1 MDQIKVK
8 LPLTAKE
15 VPEAYITLSDA
26 EIERMAQYG
35 EMNHYAKGTVLFS
48 EGQIRAPMHV
58 LISGKIGFFQHI
70 GQGDERQISEIRPAM
85 FTGDISMMSGRATVG
100 EGRCLEECEALE
112 IPFENLKRLLV
123 EDSYLSDIIVSA
135 FIKRRAALS
144 SKGLSSIQLLGSRF
158 EKDTARIREFLTH
171 NSLPYNFIDLESGED
186 YQRLLKAIRVEES
199 DMPVMV
205 YKGREILKN
214 PDNDLI
220 AKVLGVSCVGKGDI
234 MYDMTVIGSGPA
246 GLAAAVNA
254 ASDGLSV
261 INIDS
266 QWPGGQ
272 AGSSSKIE
280 NYLGFP
286 MGISGQEL
294 ADRATAQAHK
304 FGVHMVSP
312 QVATRL
318 SRDGDN
324 YCISLQSGGVINTR
338 SVVLAIGAE
347 YHRLSIDNI
356 TEFEGTGIH
365 YNATPM
371 EAQVCQNEEV
381 VVVGAGNSAGQA
393 AVFLSESCRQVFIIV
408 RRDNLKEKMSNYL
421 VRRIKEKPNISVL
434 ADSEITRLDGR
445 SGNLEQITVTNNK
458 TKERQVKQIRHVF
471 LFLGAKPR
479 THWLKNALPLD
490 KNGFIK
496 TGSDLAL
503 LDLVRAGWSLDRL
516 PSALETAW
524 PRVYAVGD
532 VRSQSSKRVAAA
544 VGEGSIAIGFA
555 YRALNGLD

>member
-1 MDQIKVK
+1 MNQIKVK
-8 LPLTAKE
+8 LPLSAKE
-15 VPEAYITLSDA
+15 VPEAYIRLSDA
-26 EIERMAQYG
+26 DIERMAQYG
-35 EMNHYAKGTVLFS
+35 KINEYTKGTVLFS
-48 EGQIRAPMHV
+48 EGQIMAPMHV
-58 LISGKIGFFQHI
+58 LITGKIGFFQNI
-70 GQGDERQISEIRPAM
+70 GQGGERQVSEILPAM

-100 EGRCLEECEALE
+100 EGRCLEDCKALE
-112 IPFENLKRLLV
+112 VPFENLKRLLV

-158 EKDTARIREFLTH
+158 AKDTSRIREFLTH
-171 NSLPYNFIDLESGED
+171 NSLPYNFIDLESDDD
-186 YQRLLKAIRVEES
+186 YQHLLKAIRVEAS
-199 DMPVMV
+199 DTPVMI
-205 YKGREILKN
+205 YKGSEILKN
-214 PDNDLI
+214 PDNDRI
-220 AKVLGVSCVGKGDI
+220 AKVLGVSCVGKGDVL
-234 MYDMTVIGSGPA
+234 YDITVIGSGPA

-304 FGVHMVSP
+304 FGVHMVSS

-318 SRDGDN
+318 TRDGDN
-324 YCISLQSGGVINTR
+324 YCISLQSGNLINTR

-356 TEFEGTGIH
+356 NEFEGTGIH

-371 EAQVCQNEEV
+371 EAQVCQNEDV

-393 AVFLSESCRQVFIIV
+393 AVFLSESCRQVFIVI
-408 RRDNLKEKMSNYL
+408 RKDNLIEKMSNYL
-421 VRRIKEKPNISVL
+421 VRRIEEKSNIRVLPN
-434 ADSEITRLDGR
+434 SEITRLEGN
-445 SGNLEQITVTNNK
+445 SGNLEQITITNNQ
-458 TKERQVKQIRHVF
+458 TKEAEVKQTRHVF
-471 LFLGAKPR
+471 LLLGAKPR
-479 THWLKNALPLD
+479 TGWLNDTLPVD
-490 KNGFIK
+490 EKGFIK

-503 LDLVRAGWSLDRL
+503 LDLVKAGWSLDRL

-544 VGEGSIAIGFA
+544 VGEGSISIGFA